1 MRLTDSQEQKLLL
14 AAWCRRLALLLELGV
29 PVVQAVEIVV
39 QSVGDLSEVMLPL
52 CTRVRAGETLAEAMN
67 EQPEDFPLIARAAVL
82 AGEHMGR
89 LPQALQGLAECLEG
103 ERFLEIRP
111 ATLDLSE
118 GMKEPPAIE
127 ATREML
133 ARAAREGAAELQL
146 SPKEDH
152 VEVRH
157 KVHGRWQEA
166 PPVQFADPEA
176 ILRRVLM
183 MAGIPYWIK
192 DPAVGTMRVWIEQR
206 KYEIGVRAL
215 PAEEGGWEVLEL
227 SLRPVTPEVEEGEW
241 A

>member
-1 MRLTDSQEQKLLL
+1 MRLTDSQERKLLL

-29 PVVQAVEIVV
+29 PVVQAVEIAG
-39 QSVGDLSEVMLPL
+39 QSVGELSEVLLPL
-52 CTRVRAGETLAEAMN
+52 CTRVRAGETLGEAMN
-67 EQPEDFPLIARAAVL
+67 EQPEDFPIIARAAVL

-89 LPQALQGLAECLEG
+89 LPQALQGLAECLEA
-103 ERFLEIRP
+103 ERYLEIRP
-111 ATLDLSE
+111 AAMDLCE
-118 GMKEPPAIE
+118 GMREPPAIE

-133 ARAAREGAAELQL
+133 AQAAREGAAELQL
-146 SPKEDH
+146 TAEEGR

-157 KVHGRWQEA
+157 KLHGRWQEA
-166 PPVQFADPEA
+166 PAVESPDPEA

-206 KYEIGVRAL
+206 KYEIGVRAI
-215 PAEEGGWEVLEL
+215 PAEEGGWESLEL
-227 SLRPVTPEVEEGEW
+227 SLRPVSPGTEGEEW